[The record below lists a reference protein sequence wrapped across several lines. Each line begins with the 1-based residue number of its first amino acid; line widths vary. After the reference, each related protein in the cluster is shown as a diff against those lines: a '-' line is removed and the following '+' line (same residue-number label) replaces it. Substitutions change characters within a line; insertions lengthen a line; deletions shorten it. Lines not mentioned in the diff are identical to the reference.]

1 MRTLWHERN
10 RGIAMPRNERGI
22 DLPGKVKWKTKD
34 DEQKARSDLVI
45 YGSCLARDTD
55 DGAEH
60 IPLTDVY
67 KTDDA

>member
-1 MRTLWHERN
+1 
-10 RGIAMPRNERGI
+10 MPRNERGI